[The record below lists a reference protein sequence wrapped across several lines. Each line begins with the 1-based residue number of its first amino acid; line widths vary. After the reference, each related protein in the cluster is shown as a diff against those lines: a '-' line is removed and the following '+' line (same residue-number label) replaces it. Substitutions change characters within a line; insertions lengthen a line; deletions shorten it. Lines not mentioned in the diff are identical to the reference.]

1 MRIIKG
7 LICLLTLSAIQ
18 ATRAQTD
25 STQIEQNNSVLAYYQ
40 RNPAFE
46 YYLAPGTDNQLFMKV
61 NLWGEVQKPGV
72 LEVPDRTD
80 LLSALSMAGGTKDG
94 AKLSKVKVIRGFNG
108 EKRSWEVNLKKAMKN
123 GNLEQVPVL
132 QPGDTV
138 VVPKSGFNVFSKFL
152 TVAYNVAVI
161 VTASAL
167 LLN

>member
-1 MRIIKG
+1 
-7 LICLLTLSAIQ
+7 
-18 ATRAQTD
+18 
-25 STQIEQNNSVLAYYQ
+25 VLAYYQ
-40 RNPAFE
+40 RYRAFE
-46 YYLAPGTDNQLFMKV
+46 YYLAPAADNQLFMKV
-61 NLWGEVQKPGV
+61 NVWGEVQKPGV

-80 LLSALSMAGGTKDG
+80 LLSALSIAGGTKDR

-108 EKRSWEVNLKKAMKN
+108 EKRSWEVNLKKAIKN

-138 VVPKSGFNVFSKFL
+138 VVPKSGFNIFSKFL